1 MALRTDITIAELIT
15 LRDALVRLQSIMAK
29 YFQGQY
35 MPPPVSSTET
45 AAVEAALAG
54 VTSAITALEAEAEV
68 PAG

>member
-15 LRDALVRLQSIMAK
+15 LRGALVRLQSIMAK

-35 MPPPVSSTET
+35 MPPPVSSSELT
-45 AAVEAALAG
+45 AVEAALAG
-54 VTSAITALEAEAEV
+54 VTDAIAALEVVEV